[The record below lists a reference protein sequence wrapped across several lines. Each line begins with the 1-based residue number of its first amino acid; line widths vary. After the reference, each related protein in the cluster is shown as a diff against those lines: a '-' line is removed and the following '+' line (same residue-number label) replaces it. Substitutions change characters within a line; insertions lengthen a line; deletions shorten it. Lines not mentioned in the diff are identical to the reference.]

1 MMNRCHEK
9 ICSNSQNEEE
19 KEKEKKKHKKCIMYK
34 MYKYIK

>member
-1 MMNRCHEK
+1 MRNRCHEK